1 MTASTFMLLFSGA
14 VCPWLT
20 ALLRRHQWSDDTVRV
35 VAVVV
40 AAAAFI
46 LGQAMDGV
54 LSWPL
59 TGDFFVGLAAAV
71 GLQQTG
77 YALYKRATPN
87 AMDRVESIG
96 NQPQPP
102 DAPEGWTRV

>member
-35 VAVVV
+35 VAVLV
-40 AAAAFI
+40 AAAAFV
-46 LGQAMDGV
+46 LGQAMDGA

-59 TGDFFVGLAAAV
+59 SSDFFMGLAAAV
-71 GLQQTG
+71 GLQQVG
-77 YALYKRATPN
+77 YSVYKRATPS
-87 AMDRVESIG
+87 AIDKVEKL
-96 NQPQPP
+96 
-102 DAPEGWTRV
+102 

>member
-1 MTASTFMLLFSGA
+1 MDASTFMLLASGA
-14 VCPWLT
+14 LCPWLT
-20 ALLRRHQWSDDTVRV
+20 ALLRRNNWSDDTVRV
-35 VAVVV
+35 VAVLV
-40 AAAAFI
+40 AALCFI
-46 LGQAMDGV
+46 LGQFADGV

-59 TGDFFVGLAAAV
+59 SSDFFVGLAAAV
-71 GLQQTG
+71 GLQQVG
-77 YALYKRATPN
+77 YTVYKRATPN

>member
-1 MTASTFMLLFSGA
+1 MLLFSGA

-35 VAVVV
+35 VAVLV

-46 LGQAMDGV
+46 LGQSLDGA
-54 LSWPL
+54 LGWPL
-59 TGDFFVGLAAAV
+59 SGDFFVGLAAAV

-77 YALYKRATPN
+77 YALYKRA
-87 AMDRVESIG
+87 
-96 NQPQPP
+96 
-102 DAPEGWTRV
+102 APEVMRKAEDL